1 MIKFPTKGYDR
12 DLRYNVTVTP
22 ASAVYMMPAD
32 DIIVIK
38 PGSSI
43 SNPSELIV
51 SGIPN
56 PQTVYSTTPINFNV
70 YIIKANKFIDHFQYA
85 YTHSMVPSSYYTQD
99 VSITSSSLESGHTNV
114 TITFSFKLINL
125 MKAGSK
131 IELKFSST
139 LFPIW

>member
-56 PQTVYSTTPINFNV
+56 P
-70 YIIKANKFIDHFQYA
+70 
-85 YTHSMVPSSYYTQD
+85 
-99 VSITSSSLESGHTNV
+99 
-114 TITFSFKLINL
+114 
-125 MKAGSK
+125 
-131 IELKFSST
+131 
-139 LFPIW
+139 